1 MAAPKFNIKQ
11 IADIATQV
19 RRYKTLHVTT
29 EGVMFRTKRAAEEAV
44 RTRNM
49 IFEDAT
55 QFVAIKEITES
66 DVTNE
71 KLRSYAKDLDAFNEL
86 FKDAYVPVHK
96 GKKAAEKKDEGP
108 APISKSEEDE
118 IMAALKGEADA
129 QPEAAKTEA
138 DAQPA
143 KTEADAQ
150 PAKTEADAQPEAAK
164 TEADAQPAKENKNPF
179 KK

>member
-11 IADIATQV
+11 IAGIATQV

-49 IFEDAT
+49 IFDDAT

-71 KLRSYAKDLDAFNEL
+71 KLRSYAKNLDAFNEL
-86 FKDAYVPVHK
+86 FKDAYVPVQK
-96 GKKAAEKKDEGP
+96 GKKVAEKKDEGP

-118 IMAALKGEADA
+118 IMAALKGEADVQPEAVKTEADVQPEAVKTKAEA
-129 QPEAAKTEA
+129 QPEAVKTEA
-138 DAQPA
+138 
-143 KTEADAQ
+143 E
-150 PAKTEADAQPEAAK
+150 
-164 TEADAQPAKENKNPF
+164 AQPAKENKNPF

>member
-1 MAAPKFNIKQ
+1 MAAPKFSIKQ
-11 IADIATQV
+11 IADIAAQV

-55 QFVAIKEITES
+55 QFVAIKEITEN

-118 IMAALKGEADA
+118 IMAALKGES
-129 QPEAAKTEA
+129 
-138 DAQPA
+138 
-143 KTEADAQ
+143 DAQ

-164 TEADAQPAKENKNPF
+164 AEADAQPAKAEADAQPAKENKNPF

>member
-1 MAAPKFNIKQ
+1 MAAPKFSIKQ
-11 IADIATQV
+11 IADIAAQV

-138 DAQPA
+138 DAQP
-143 KTEADAQ
+143 EA
-150 PAKTEADAQPEAAK
+150 AKTEADAQPEAAK

>member
-1 MAAPKFNIKQ
+1 MAAPKFSIKQ
-11 IADIATQV
+11 IADIAAQV

-96 GKKAAEKKDEGP
+96 GKKAVEKKDEGP

-129 QPEAAKTEA
+129 QPAK
-138 DAQPA
+138 P
-143 KTEADAQ
+143 EADAQ

-164 TEADAQPAKENKNPF
+164 PEADAQPAKENKNPF

>member
-1 MAAPKFNIKQ
+1 MAAPKYSIKQ
-11 IADIATQV
+11 IADIAAQV

-29 EGVMFRTKRAAEEAV
+29 EGVMFRTKRSAEEAV

-55 QFVAIKEITES
+55 QFVAIKEITEN

-118 IMAALKGEADA
+118 IMAALKGG
-129 QPEAAKTEA
+129 A

-150 PAKTEADAQPEAAK
+150 PAKTEADARPV
-164 TEADAQPAKENKNPF
+164 KENKNPF

>member
-1 MAAPKFNIKQ
+1 MAAPKYSIKQ
-11 IADIATQV
+11 IADIAAQV

-29 EGVMFRTKRAAEEAV
+29 EGVMFRTKRSAEEAV

-55 QFVAIKEITES
+55 QFVAIKEITEN

-118 IMAALKGEADA
+118 IMAALKGG
-129 QPEAAKTEA
+129 A

-143 KTEADAQ
+143 KTEADAR
-150 PAKTEADAQPEAAK
+150 PV
-164 TEADAQPAKENKNPF
+164 KENKNPF

>member
-1 MAAPKFNIKQ
+1 MTAPKFSIKQ
-11 IADIATQV
+11 IADIAAQV

-129 QPEAAKTEA
+129 QPEAAKPEA
-138 DAQPA
+138 DAQP
-143 KTEADAQ
+143 EA
-150 PAKTEADAQPEAAK
+150 AKTEADAQPEAAK

>member
-11 IADIATQV
+11 IADIATQI

-86 FKDAYVPVHK
+86 FKDAYVPVQK
-96 GKKAAEKKDEGP
+96 GKKADEKKDEGP

-129 QPEAAKTEA
+129 QPEASKTE
-138 DAQPA
+138 DAQP
-143 KTEADAQ
+143 EAS
-150 PAKTEADAQPEAAK
+150 KTEADAQPEAPK
-164 TEADAQPAKENKNPF
+164 TEDEQPAKENKNPF

>member
-11 IADIATQV
+11 IAGIATQV

-71 KLRSYAKDLDAFNEL
+71 KLRSYAKDIDAFNAL
-86 FKDAYVPVHK
+86 FKDAYVPVQK
-96 GKKAAEKKDEGP
+96 GKKAVEKKDEGP

-138 DAQPA
+138 DSDAQPEAA
-143 KTEADAQ
+143 KTEADS
-150 PAKTEADAQPEAAK
+150 DAQPEAAK
-164 TEADAQPAKENKNPF
+164 TEADADVQPVKENKNPF

>member
-11 IADIATQV
+11 IACIAAQV

-29 EGVMFRTKRAAEEAV
+29 EGVMFRTKQSAEEAV

-49 IFEDAT
+49 IFDDAT
-55 QFVAIKEITES
+55 QFVAIKEITEN

-86 FKDAYVPVHK
+86 FKDAYVPVQK

-118 IMAALKGEADA
+118 IMAALKGG
-129 QPEAAKTEA
+129 A

-150 PAKTEADAQPEAAK
+150 PAKTEADAQP
-164 TEADAQPAKENKNPF
+164 AKENKNPF

>member
-1 MAAPKFNIKQ
+1 MAAPKFSIKQ
-11 IADIATQV
+11 IAGIAAQV

-29 EGVMFRTKRAAEEAV
+29 EGVMFRTKQSAEEAV

-49 IFEDAT
+49 IFDDAT

-86 FKDAYVPVHK
+86 FKDAYVPVQK

-118 IMAALKGEADA
+118 IMAALKGAADA
-129 QPEAAKTEA
+129 QPAKTKA

-150 PAKTEADAQPEAAK
+150 PAKTEADAQP
-164 TEADAQPAKENKNPF
+164 AKENKNPF

>member
-1 MAAPKFNIKQ
+1 MAAPKFSIKQ
-11 IADIATQV
+11 IADIAAQV

-96 GKKAAEKKDEGP
+96 GKKAVEKKDEGP

-150 PAKTEADAQPEAAK
+150 PEAAK

>member
-1 MAAPKFNIKQ
+1 MAAPKYSIKQ
-11 IADIATQV
+11 IADIAAQV

-29 EGVMFRTKRAAEEAV
+29 EGVMFRTKRSAEEAV

-55 QFVAIKEITES
+55 QFVAIKEITEN

-86 FKDAYVPVHK
+86 FKDAYVPVCK

-118 IMAALKGEADA
+118 IMAALKGGADA
-129 QPEAAKTEA
+129 QPAKTEA

-150 PAKTEADAQPEAAK
+150 PAKTEADAQP
-164 TEADAQPAKENKNPF
+164 AKENKNPF

>member
-1 MAAPKFNIKQ
+1 MAASKFNIKQ

-86 FKDAYVPVHK
+86 FKDAYVPVQK
-96 GKKAAEKKDEGP
+96 GKKVAEKKDEGP

-118 IMAALKGEADA
+118 IMAALKGVDDVKPEIDAEPEVDAKPEANA
-129 QPEAAKTEA
+129 EPEAAKT
-138 DAQPA
+138 
-143 KTEADAQ
+143 K
-150 PAKTEADAQPEAAK
+150 
-164 TEADAQPAKENKNPF
+164 ADAQPAKENKNPF

>member
-11 IADIATQV
+11 IADIAAQV

-86 FKDAYVPVHK
+86 FKDAYVPVQK

-129 QPEAAKTEA
+129 QPEAAKPEA

-143 KTEADAQ
+143 K
-150 PAKTEADAQPEAAK
+150 PEADAQPEAAK
-164 TEADAQPAKENKNPF
+164 TEADAQPAKENKTPF

>member
-1 MAAPKFNIKQ
+1 MAAPKFSIKQ
-11 IADIATQV
+11 IADIAAQV

-129 QPEAAKTEA
+129 QPKAAKTEA
-138 DAQPA
+138 DAQPKAA
-143 KTEADAQ
+143 K
-150 PAKTEADAQPEAAK
+150 PEADAQPEAAK

>member
-11 IADIATQV
+11 IAGIAAQV

-49 IFEDAT
+49 IFDDAT

-71 KLRSYAKDLDAFNEL
+71 KLRSYAKDLDAFDEL

-96 GKKAAEKKDEGP
+96 GKKAVEKKDEGP

-138 DAQPA
+138 DAQP
-143 KTEADAQ
+143 EA
-150 PAKTEADAQPEAAK
+150 AKTEADAQPEAAK

>member
-11 IADIATQV
+11 IASIAAQV

-49 IFEDAT
+49 IFDDAT

-86 FKDAYVPVHK
+86 FKDAYVPVQK
-96 GKKAAEKKDEGP
+96 GKKVVEKKDEGP

-118 IMAALKGEADA
+118 IMAALKGEA
-129 QPEAAKTEA
+129 E
-138 DAQPA
+138 QPA
-143 KTEADAQ
+143 KTEAEQ
-150 PAKTEADAQPEAAK
+150 PAKTEAEQPAK
-164 TEADAQPAKENKNPF
+164 TEAEQPAKENKNPF

>member
-1 MAAPKFNIKQ
+1 MVAPKFNIKQ
-11 IADIATQV
+11 IASIAAQV

-71 KLRSYAKDLDAFNEL
+71 KLRSYAKNLDAFNEL
-86 FKDAYVPVHK
+86 FKDAYVPVQK
-96 GKKAAEKKDEGP
+96 GKKVVEKKDEGP

-118 IMAALKGEADA
+118 IMAALKGAPDV
-129 QPEAAKTEA
+129 QPEAAKTEP
-138 DAQPA
+138 DV
-143 KTEADAQ
+143 
-150 PAKTEADAQPEAAK
+150 QPEAAK
-164 TEADAQPAKENKNPF
+164 TEPDVQPAKENKNPF

>member
-1 MAAPKFNIKQ
+1 MAAPKFSIKQ
-11 IADIATQV
+11 IADIAAQV

-55 QFVAIKEITES
+55 QFVAIKEITEN

-129 QPEAAKTEA
+129 QPEAAK
-138 DAQPA
+138 P
-143 KTEADAQ
+143 
-150 PAKTEADAQPEAAK
+150 EADAQPEAAK
-164 TEADAQPAKENKNPF
+164 PEADAQPEAAKPEADAQPAKENKNPF

>member
-11 IADIATQV
+11 IADIAAQV

-86 FKDAYVPVHK
+86 FKDAYVPVQK

-129 QPEAAKTEA
+129 QPEAAKPEA

-143 KTEADAQ
+143 K
-150 PAKTEADAQPEAAK
+150 PEADAQPEAAK

>member
-1 MAAPKFNIKQ
+1 MAAPKFSIKQ
-11 IADIATQV
+11 LADIAAQV

-29 EGVMFRTKRAAEEAV
+29 EGVMFRTKRSAEEAV

-55 QFVAIKEITES
+55 RFVAIKEITEN

-129 QPEAAKTEA
+129 QP
-138 DAQPA
+138 
-143 KTEADAQ
+143 
-150 PAKTEADAQPEAAK
+150 AKTEADAQPEAAK

>member
-1 MAAPKFNIKQ
+1 MAAPKFSIKQ
-11 IADIATQV
+11 LADIAAQV

-29 EGVMFRTKRAAEEAV
+29 EGVMFRTKRSAEEAV

-55 QFVAIKEITES
+55 QFVAIKEITEN

-129 QPEAAKTEA
+129 QP
-138 DAQPA
+138 
-143 KTEADAQ
+143 
-150 PAKTEADAQPEAAK
+150 AKTEADAQPEAAK

>member
-1 MAAPKFNIKQ
+1 MAAPKFSIKQ
-11 IADIATQV
+11 IAGIAAQV

-29 EGVMFRTKRAAEEAV
+29 EGVMFRTKRSAEEAV

-55 QFVAIKEITES
+55 QFVAIKEITEN

-129 QPEAAKTEA
+129 QPAKTEA

-150 PAKTEADAQPEAAK
+150 PAKTEADAQP
-164 TEADAQPAKENKNPF
+164 AKENKNPF

>member
-1 MAAPKFNIKQ
+1 MAAPKFSIKQ
-11 IADIATQV
+11 IADIAAQV

-96 GKKAAEKKDEGP
+96 GKKAVEKKDEGP

-138 DAQPA
+138 DAQPEAA
-143 KTEADAQ
+143 K
-150 PAKTEADAQPEAAK
+150 PEADAQPEAAK

>member
-1 MAAPKFNIKQ
+1 MAAPKFSIKQ
-11 IADIATQV
+11 IADIAAQV

-129 QPEAAKTEA
+129 QPEAAKPEA
-138 DAQPA
+138 DAQP
-143 KTEADAQ
+143 EA
-150 PAKTEADAQPEAAK
+150 AKTEADAQPEAAK

>member
-1 MAAPKFNIKQ
+1 MAAPKYSIKQ
-11 IADIATQV
+11 IADIAAQV

-49 IFEDAT
+49 IFDDAT

-129 QPEAAKTEA
+129 QPAKTKA
-138 DAQPA
+138 DAQP
-143 KTEADAQ
+143 
-150 PAKTEADAQPEAAK
+150 AK